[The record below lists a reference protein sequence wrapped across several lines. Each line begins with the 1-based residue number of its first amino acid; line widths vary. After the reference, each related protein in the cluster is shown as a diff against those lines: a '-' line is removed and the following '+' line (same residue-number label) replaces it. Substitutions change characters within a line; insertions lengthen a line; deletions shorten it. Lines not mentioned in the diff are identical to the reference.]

1 MKLILLG
8 APGAGKGTQADIIK
22 KKLNIP
28 TISTGNILRA
38 AVKNGTPTGL
48 KAKEYMDAGKL
59 VPDEVIIGIIN
70 ERLQESDCANG
81 YILDGVP
88 RTIAQAEALEQ
99 AGIRFDAVVAIEI
112 HCGGYHTGDP
122 AGVGSGRMITLK
134 SPHEIELMRR
144 AGKITAAA
152 RALAR
157 DMVKPGVTTAQ
168 IDKAVFQF
176 IKEQGAT
183 PSFLHYNGYP
193 ASVCVSVNDEII
205 HGIPGKRVLQEGDI
219 VSVDVGAFIGGFHGD
234 CAGTY
239 PCGQVSDEALRLI
252 RVTQQSFFEGMK
264 YAREGYRLSDISA
277 AVQAYVEANGFS
289 VVREYVG
296 HGVGRQMHEAPE
308 VPNYGKPGHGPRLL
322 RGMTIAVEPMVNAG
336 TAAIRQMPDGWTV
349 RTADGKNAAHY
360 ENTVLIT
367 AGEPE
372 LLTDPEKSLV

>member
-1 MKLILLG
+1 
-8 APGAGKGTQADIIK
+8 
-22 KKLNIP
+22 
-28 TISTGNILRA
+28 
-38 AVKNGTPTGL
+38 
-48 KAKEYMDAGKL
+48 
-59 VPDEVIIGIIN
+59 
-70 ERLQESDCANG
+70 
-81 YILDGVP
+81 
-88 RTIAQAEALEQ
+88 
-99 AGIRFDAVVAIEI
+99 
-112 HCGGYHTGDP
+112 
-122 AGVGSGRMITLK
+122 MITLK

-152 RALAR
+152 RALAGE
-157 DMVKPGVTTAQ
+157 MVKPGVTTQQ
-168 IDKAVFQF
+168 IDKAVYKF
-176 IKEQGAT
+176 ITEQGAT

-252 RVTQQSFFEGMK
+252 RVTQQSFFEGIK

-296 HGVGRQMHEAPE
+296 HGIGRQMHEAPE

-322 RGMTIAVEPMVNAG
+322 RGMTIAVEPMVNEG
-336 TAAIRQMPDGWTV
+336 TAAIKQMPDGWTV